1 MKTLSIIFSS
11 VCFSACLW
19 ITSTKGVSRENSGFN
34 FFNLTGNDSTN
45 ILSFVKVYPFKI
57 SIIPPSNGV
66 QFYKDG
72 IVYLVSSKS
81 SGKMSA
87 MHKSFGKIDASYS
100 LLMDSVLGN
109 PSVFSNSKL
118 FPYPC
123 DAITFSS
130 DFNTMYF
137 TKYSKAWGEKI
148 FKATI
153 SPEKGKKG
161 EWNFDTNPVS
171 FCSDNA
177 IYTHP
182 ALSFDG
188 NMIVFCSNRSGTVG
202 GMDLFLSKKD
212 DENWSEPVNLGGAIN
227 TSSNELFP
235 CLDSDNNLYF
245 SSDRLRG
252 FGGYDIYLCKFD
264 GVSWGEPVNLSK
276 PVNTNLDD
284 VAFTISKNDEKKA
297 FYTVKQKSSNKAP
310 QLFIVTINYANTSE
324 NLSTLPQIFLTTLF
338 PKIKFQKSVTAILDS
353 SAKNLTKTKE
363 TQQAALNKVIE
374 LQTKHDV
381 TSKPENKI
389 ISTDKKP
396 EVKDKIVF
404 RVQILSTL
412 KSKGSVNITI
422 SNTDYNTFEY
432 LYKGAYRTCV
442 GTFSNLSDAKDL
454 QNKCR
459 LSGYPQAFIVA
470 FKNNVRSTEEALF
483 K

>member
-1 MKTLSIIFSS
+1 MKTLSIIFGS
-11 VCFSACLW
+11 VCFSVCLW
-19 ITSTKGVSRENSGFN
+19 TTSTKGVSTNNSGFN
-34 FFNLTGNDSTN
+34 FFNVTGNDSTN
-45 ILSFVKVYPFKI
+45 ILSLVKVYPFKI
-57 SIIPPSNGV
+57 NIIPPSNGV

-87 MHKSFGKIDASYS
+87 MQESFGKIDASYS
-100 LLMDSVLGN
+100 VLIDSVLGN
-109 PSVFSNSKL
+109 PSVFSNSEL

-123 DAITFSS
+123 DATTFSS

-137 TKYSKAWGEKI
+137 TKYSKARGEKI
-148 FKATI
+148 FKATF

-161 EWNFDTNPVS
+161 EWNFDANPVS
-171 FCSDNA
+171 FCSDTA

-188 NMIVFCSNRSGTVG
+188 NMIIFCSNRSGTVG

-212 DENWSEPVNLGGAIN
+212 DKNWSEPVNLGGAIN

-235 CLDSDNNLYF
+235 SLDSDNNLYF
-245 SSDRLRG
+245 SSDRLQG

-284 VAFTISKNDEKKA
+284 VAFTISKNDGKKA
-297 FYTVKQKSSNKAP
+297 FYTVKQKSAKQAP
-310 QLFIVTINYANTSE
+310 QLFIVTINNANASE

-338 PKIKFQKSVTAILDS
+338 PEIKLQKSVTANLDS

-363 TQQAALNKVIE
+363 PQQAALNNVIE
-374 LQTKHDV
+374 HQTQRDII
-381 TSKPENKI
+381 SKTENKI
-389 ISTDKKP
+389 IITDKKP

-404 RVQILSTL
+404 RVQILSSL
-412 KSKGSVNITI
+412 KSMESVKITI
-422 SNTDYNTFEY
+422 SGTGYSTYEY
-432 LYKGAYRTCV
+432 LYKGEYRTCI
-442 GTFSNLSDAKDL
+442 GAFNRLADAKDL

-459 LSGYPQAFIVA
+459 TSGYPQAFVVA